1 VGQQSIS
8 AREEVAIAAAKAL
21 QQHPLIQLIK
31 PRSNQRCA
39 FTRCHVKFDVRNFDP
54 KYQSAH
60 ILFSYFDA

>member
-1 VGQQSIS
+1 VGQQCIS

-39 FTRCHVKFDVRNFDP
+39 FARCHVKRAFDP
-54 KYQSAH
+54 EYQSAH
-60 ILFSYFDA
+60 IFFSYSDA